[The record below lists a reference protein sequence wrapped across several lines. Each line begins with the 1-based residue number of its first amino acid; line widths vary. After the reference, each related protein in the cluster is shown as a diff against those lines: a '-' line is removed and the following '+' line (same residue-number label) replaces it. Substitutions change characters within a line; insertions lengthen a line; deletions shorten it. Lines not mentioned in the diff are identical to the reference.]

1 MDLNRLDLERAFHD
15 RQATERALTFRT
27 DPARFRFENDAYL
40 DHESWVRPALE
51 QLGDVAGRQVLDFG
65 CGHGMMAVT
74 LARLGARVTGFD
86 LSSGYICEARARASA
101 NGAHVRF
108 LAADAERLPF
118 ADASFDR
125 IWGNAILHHLDLAR
139 TASEIRRVLRSG
151 GRAVFCEPW
160 GENPVLAWA
169 RSRLSNPNKRTPTE
183 RPLRFAQLGILRAI
197 FRDVELRGF
206 QFFGIGARA
215 WRGLSWTR
223 YLDGLDRRLLGRLP
237 RLQRLSR
244 YMVITLSG

>member
-1 MDLNRLDLERAFHD
+1 MDLSRLELEQAFHD
-15 RQATERALTFRT
+15 RQAALRDVTFRM
-27 DPARFRFENDAYL
+27 DPMRLRFESHSYL
-40 DHESWVRPALE
+40 EHESWIRPALE
-51 QLGDVAGRQVLDFG
+51 QLGSVTGRRVLDFG

-74 LARLGARVTGFD
+74 LARLGARITGFD
-86 LSSGYICEARARASA
+86 LSTGYIREAAARASA
-101 NGAHVRF
+101 NGVQVQF

-118 ADASFDR
+118 ADASFDG

-139 TASEIRRVLRSG
+139 TAAEIRRVLRPG

-169 RSRLSNPNKRTPTE
+169 RSRLNCPNKRTPTE
-183 RPLRFAQLGILRAI
+183 RPLRFAQLTALRAI

-215 WRGLSWTR
+215 WRGLSWSR
-223 YLDGLDRRLLGRLP
+223 YLDGLDRLLLGKLP

-244 YMVITLSG
+244 YVVITLTG